1 MNIDNQFDEQIK
13 QELSQYRSIPPD
25 RCWDNLSSQLDKLP
39 MQQSSVGQSFVSS
52 FAFKVALA
60 CLLGAVAVVTIFFI
74 NKSNQDNKEFDTN
87 SEVAVADTLPMSNV
101 QQIVQ
106 LSDNNEQKP
115 TLLKQQSILVKDTIL
130 DVDAHQSEEVKA
142 EKPIDRTLVQEI
154 SEATI
159 ATQEPNIK
167 VEKIPSSNKQNE
179 EVKALQGE
187 IKQENLQDNI
197 SEDEF
202 AIADNEEKPKQPDLF
217 IPNIITPNGDGYND
231 CFEIQGKENTGLN
244 HLIIFTNLGRV
255 VFEQQHYNNNWCGDN
270 LPDNVY
276 YYYFKFTFEG
286 EQYLR
291 KGSIT
296 IKR

>member
-25 RCWDNLSSQLDKLP
+25 RCWDNLSSQLD
-39 MQQSSVGQSFVSS
+39 VSS